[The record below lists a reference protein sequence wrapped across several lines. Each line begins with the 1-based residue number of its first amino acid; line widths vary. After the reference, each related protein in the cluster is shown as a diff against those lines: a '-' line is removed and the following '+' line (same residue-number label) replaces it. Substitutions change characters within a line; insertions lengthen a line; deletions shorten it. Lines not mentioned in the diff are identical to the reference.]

1 MTDAK
6 KRALRIVG
14 GIVGGIATVMLLHAF
29 YRGTW
34 TEEPRTRAD
43 GLVVGNVDSRLIKR
57 DGRKWIQL
65 AAVIDA
71 PIAHVWKVVHDHE
84 RMTEFMPRMAKLRVL
99 EDGID
104 SKKVRIDFG
113 FMGVERFTEIDV
125 TRATGTAE
133 RVETWNRYGGSLPI
147 NRGRW
152 VLVPLD
158 EMRTF
163 ARYEVDADSGLWV
176 PGWLERAILRD
187 GLKVVLTKVRERI
200 DTLRA
205 SEPAY
210 FDTAE

>member
-6 KRALRIVG
+6 KRALRIA
-14 GIVGGIATVMLLHAF
+14 GGIAGGVAALMLLHAY

-34 TEEPRTRAD
+34 TEDRRTTAD
-43 GLVVGNVDSRLIKR
+43 GLVAGDVDSRLFLQ
-57 DGRKWIQL
+57 DGRKWVQL

-99 EDGID
+99 EEGRD

-113 FMGVERFTEIDV
+113 FLGVERFTEIDV
-125 TRATGTAE
+125 TRVTGPAE
-133 RVETWNRYGGSLPI
+133 RVETWSRYGGSLPI

-152 VLVPLD
+152 VLVPID
-158 EMRTF
+158 EKRTF

-176 PGWLERAILRD
+176 PAWLERAILRD
-187 GLKVVLTKVRERI
+187 GLKVVLTKVGERI
-200 DTLRA
+200 DKLRVT
-205 SEPAY
+205 EPAY
-210 FDTAE
+210 LDSAQ